1 MKTPYCY
8 VDKETLQKGDVL
20 CKPDSSETFT
30 VGEIDYLDGVYC
42 MNKGYEVFRRID
54 TLQSNEEFC
63 LVKKDTL
70 YGLSEFDQIVLEGES
85 VQEEDILT
93 GK

>member
-1 MKTPYCY
+1 
-8 VDKETLQKGDVL
+8 
-20 CKPDSSETFT
+20 
-30 VGEIDYLDGVYC
+30 
-42 MNKGYEVFRRID
+42 MNKGYAVFRRID